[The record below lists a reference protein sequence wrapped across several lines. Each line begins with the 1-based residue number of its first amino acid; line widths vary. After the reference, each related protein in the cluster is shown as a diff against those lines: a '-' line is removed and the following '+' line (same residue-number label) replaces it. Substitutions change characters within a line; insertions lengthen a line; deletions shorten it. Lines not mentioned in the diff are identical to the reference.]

1 MKQSTIN
8 FLLGIGAFAGFCF
21 GAYGLYK
28 ACNLQN
34 AFVSKV
40 NDVTGQIEVDIPES
54 VVQAATTKALSTE
67 VGKIATREARALD
80 NAITSMVKE
89 TVNAS
94 KKSITAG
101 VKDAI
106 TKQLADVDV
115 SGLQD
120 QVIESA
126 TEQVASDLIDS
137 FKAVS
142 TPWVNIKPS
151 TTGNNTVDI
160 IKACKDAGMSSW
172 QIQDVIENIS

>member
-8 FLLGIGAFAGFCF
+8 FLLGVGAFAGFCF

-28 ACNLQN
+28 ASQLNN

-40 NDVTGQIEVDIPES
+40 NDVTGKIEVDVPES
-54 VVQAATTKALSTE
+54 VIQAATNKALSTE

-80 NAITSMVKE
+80 NTITTMVKE

-94 KKSITAG
+94 KKSITEG

-106 TKQLADVDV
+106 TKQLADVKV
-115 SGLQD
+115 SDLQAK
-120 QVIESA
+120 VVESA
-126 TEQVASDLIDS
+126 TEKVAGELVDS

-160 IKACKDAGMSSW
+160 IRACKDAGMSSW
-172 QIQDVIENIS
+172 QIENVIENIS

>member
-8 FLLGIGAFAGFCF
+8 FLLGVSAFAGFCF

-28 ACNLQN
+28 ASQLNN

-40 NDVTGQIEVDIPES
+40 NDVTGKIEVDVPES
-54 VVQAATTKALSTE
+54 VIQAATNKALSTE

-80 NAITSMVKE
+80 NTITTMVKE

-94 KKSITAG
+94 KKSITEG
-101 VKDAI
+101 VKGAI
-106 TKQLADVDV
+106 EAQLKDVNI
-115 SGLQD
+115 SNLQD
-120 QVIESA
+120 LVVESA
-126 TEQVASDLIDS
+126 TEQVASELIDS
-137 FKAVS
+137 FKTVS
-142 TPWVNIKPS
+142 TPWVNIKS